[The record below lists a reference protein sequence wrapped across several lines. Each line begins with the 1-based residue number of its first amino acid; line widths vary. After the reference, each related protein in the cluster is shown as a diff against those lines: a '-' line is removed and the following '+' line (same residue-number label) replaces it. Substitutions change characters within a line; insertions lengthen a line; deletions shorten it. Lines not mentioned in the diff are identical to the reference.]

1 MSKILIMAT
10 SFQFL
15 VDRENGNHYKTVI
28 PADSNCGNMQVVR
41 ILSFM
46 GAVFLD
52 VRDWFTTPGG
62 QQLPTKRGVRLS
74 VAEWQA
80 VCAQQESISEA
91 ISMWHTPTPVLDSTS
106 EAPLGVLKINDRL
119 ELSVVPASLAPH
131 ARKTDCGVRVVF
143 RKLSTQTTTTTTTTT
158 TTSTSV
164 AVAITPQTW
173 CRLMHRE
180 NRDEIQSII
189 NVLRAELEAASERK
203 QQESIAAEVELFK
216 NCLNLSQL

>member
-1 MSKILIMAT
+1 MAT

-15 VDRENGNHYKTVI
+15 ADRENGNQYKTVI
-28 PADSNCGNMQVVR
+28 KAENNCGKLQVVR

-52 VRDWFTTPGG
+52 IRDWFTTLGG

-80 VCAQQESISEA
+80 VCEHQESISGA
-91 ISMWHTPTPVLDSTS
+91 ISKWHSRLLAAPTPVLDSTF
-106 EAPLGVLKINDRL
+106 EAPVVKINDRL
-119 ELSVVPASLAPH
+119 ELSVVPASVAPH
-131 ARKTDCGVRVVF
+131 AKKTDCGVRVVF
-143 RKLSTQTTTTTTTTT
+143 RKLSTQTTT
-158 TTSTSV
+158 SSA

-173 CRLMHRE
+173 YRLMHRE

-189 NVLRAELEAASERK
+189 TALRAEIDAASARK
-203 QQESIAAEVELFK
+203 QQESIAAEATLFK
-216 NCLNLSQL
+216 NSLDLSQL